1 MRIAILSPFY
11 PYRGG
16 IAEFSNRLYEALV
29 QQEHEVKAVT
39 FSKMYPNFLFPGK
52 TQYVEGETSF
62 SSIKAER
69 TLSSINPLSYIKTA
83 NQIADFQPDV
93 VIISYWMSFFAP
105 AYATV
110 AKRLKKKTK
119 LISLF
124 HNVIPHEPKFFDK
137 PFLNYYLKQVL
148 ASVVLSEAVK
158 QDLLK
163 VKPDAKYLFSP
174 HPLYDHFG
182 SAVPKSDARKKLG
195 LDAGKKTLLYF
206 GLIREYKG
214 VDMLIEAFGKL
225 SSEYQLII
233 AGESYDD
240 FGKYQEQIDAL
251 PNKDNV
257 HVFNRYISDAEVP
270 LFFSAADVC
279 VLPYRSA
286 TQSGITSISYHF
298 NLPMIVTNVGG
309 LPETVHN
316 GKTGVVVEPN
326 PESIADGVEQFFEG
340 DRIQTFTDNITS
352 LKKELSWEVFA
363 SAVVDFTKT
372 L

>member
-1 MRIAILSPFY
+1 
-11 PYRGG
+11 
-16 IAEFSNRLYEALV
+16 V
-29 QQEHEVKAVT
+29 
-39 FSKMYPNFLFPGK
+39 
-52 TQYVEGETSF
+52 
-62 SSIKAER
+62 
-69 TLSSINPLSYIKTA
+69 
-83 NQIADFQPDV
+83 
-93 VIISYWMSFFAP
+93 
-105 AYATV
+105 
-110 AKRLKKKTK
+110 
-119 LISLF
+119 ISLF

-182 SAVPKSDARKKLG
+182 SAVPKSDARKSLG

-340 DRIQTFTDNITS
+340 DRIQTFTDNIAS

-363 SAVVDFTKT
+363 NAVVDFTKT